1 MAKVECRAV
10 IMDYAG
16 DGENTYGF
24 EAEDDLFQKPADEIV
39 EAFMRYID
47 SRKVLNEP
55 VRYELNAATRYPD
68 RRLVSAMGTLLLK
81 DGARLPFIAMI
92 GPA

>member
-16 DGENTYGF
+16 NGENTYTF
-24 EAEDDLFQKPADEIV
+24 DAEDNLFDQPADEIV
-39 EAFMRYID
+39 ETFMRYID
-47 SRKVLNEP
+47 SKHILNEP

>member
-16 DGENTYGF
+16 NGENTYNF
-24 EAEDDLFQKPADEIV
+24 EAEDGLFEKPADEIV

-47 SRKVLNEP
+47 SRKILNEP

-68 RRLVSAMGTLLLK
+68 RRLVSAMGTLLLN
-81 DGARLPFIAMI
+81 DGAKLPFIAMI

>member
-16 DGENTYGF
+16 NGENTYSF
-24 EAEDDLFQKPADEIV
+24 EADDNLFDQPADEIV
-39 EAFMRYID
+39 EAFMHHID
-47 SRKVLNEP
+47 SLKILSEP

-68 RRLVSAMGTLLLK
+68 KRLVSAMGTLLLK

>member
-10 IMDYAG
+10 IMDYDG
-16 DGENTYGF
+16 SGENTYRF
-24 EAEDDLFQKPADEIV
+24 EAEDNLFDLPADEIV
-39 EAFMRYID
+39 EAFMHHID
-47 SRKVLNEP
+47 SLKILAEP

-68 RRLVSAMGTLLLK
+68 KRLVSAMGTLLLR

>member
-16 DGENTYGF
+16 NGENTYSF
-24 EAEDDLFQKPADEIV
+24 EAEDDLFEKPADEVV
-39 EAFMRYID
+39 EAFMRHVD
-47 SRKVLNEP
+47 GRKVLNEP

-68 RRLVSAMGTLLLK
+68 RRLVSAMGTLLLR